1 MRVGRGLSGSRG
13 ERTIAALDIGSS
25 KVAALI
31 AVSDGESAPRVIG
44 TGQRACTGLRQ
55 GLVADL
61 ERTES
66 AIRAAMEQAERNAG
80 VTVEN
85 VVVSVSAGGLDSE
98 IVSVEVDIGGQRI
111 ERGDIDHVL
120 SEGRAQLDAGGRT
133 ILHAQPALYTLDE
146 TTRVMNPLGLHA
158 DRLGVDIHIITAD
171 TPPVRNLDQC
181 VRTAD
186 LGVQTIVASPIAAG
200 LACLAPE
207 ERELGV
213 ALVEIGAGVT
223 NVAVHVRGMLVGLSV
238 IPMGSE
244 DITADIASTFSTRR
258 IHAERLKTLYGSATT
273 SPRDNHDMIEILP
286 ISEDDDVEPTRVP
299 RAQIVAVIRDRL
311 DMLFSDVGERLNE
324 MGFKGPRGRQMVLT
338 GGGAELK
345 CIADFA
351 QGLLGRHCR
360 VGRPRGLVGLPEA
373 QTGSAFS
380 TLTGLA
386 LYGAED
392 REDLWAG
399 SIRDG
404 GQMRM
409 SRSPWGRMIE
419 VLRSSL

>member
-1 MRVGRGLSGSRG
+1 MRVGRGTGSRG

-31 AVSDGESAPRVIG
+31 AVSDGESPPRVIG

-286 ISEDDDVEPTRVP
+286 ISEDDDIEPTRVP

-373 QTGSAFS
+373 QIGSAFS

-399 SIRDG
+399 SVRDG

>member
-1 MRVGRGLSGSRG
+1 MRVGRGTGNRG

-31 AVSDGESAPRVIG
+31 AVSDGESPPRVIG

-286 ISEDDDVEPTRVP
+286 ISEDDDIEPTRVP

-373 QTGSAFS
+373 QIGSAFS

-399 SIRDG
+399 SVRDG

>member
-1 MRVGRGLSGSRG
+1 MRVGRGAGNRG

-31 AVSDGESAPRVIG
+31 AVSDGEGPPRVIG

-66 AIRAAMEQAERNAG
+66 AIRTAMEQAERNAG

-286 ISEDDDVEPTRVP
+286 ISEDDDIEPTRVP

-373 QTGSAFS
+373 QIGSAFS

-399 SIRDG
+399 SVRDG

>member
-1 MRVGRGLSGSRG
+1 MRVGRGNGSRG

-31 AVSDGESAPRVIG
+31 AVSDGEGPPRVIG

-158 DRLGVDIHIITAD
+158 NRLGVDIHIITAD

-373 QTGSAFS
+373 QVGSAFS
-380 TLTGLA
+380 TLAGLA

-399 SIRDG
+399 SVRDG

-419 VLRSSL
+419 VLRSNL

>member
-1 MRVGRGLSGSRG
+1 MKASRSITNSRG
-13 ERTIAALDIGSS
+13 DRTIAVLDVGSS

-31 AVSDGESAPRVIG
+31 AVTDGDGAPRVIG
-44 TGQRACTGLRQ
+44 TGQRACAGLRQ

-61 ERTES
+61 ERTET
-66 AIRAAMEQAERNAG
+66 AIRQAMEQAERNAG
-80 VTVEN
+80 VTIEN
-85 VVVSVSAGGLDSE
+85 VIVSVSAGGLDSE

-111 ERGDIDHVL
+111 ERADIDHVL
-120 SEGRAQLDAGGRT
+120 SEGRAQLDAGGRM
-133 ILHAQPALYTLDE
+133 ILHAQPALYTLDDAM
-146 TTRVMNPLGLHA
+146 RVMNPLGLHA

-200 LACLAPE
+200 LACLASE

-223 NVAVHVRGMLVGLSV
+223 NVAVHARGMLVGLASLA
-238 IPMGSE
+238 MGSE
-244 DITADIASTFSTRR
+244 DITADIAATFSTRR
-258 IHAERLKTLYGSATT
+258 IYAERLKTLYGSAGT

-299 RAQIVAVIRDRL
+299 RAQIVSVIRDRL
-311 DMLFSDVGERLNE
+311 DILFAGVGERLDD
-324 MGFKGPRGRQMVLT
+324 MGFKGPRGRQVVLT

-380 TLTGLA
+380 TLAGLA
-386 LYGAED
+386 LYGAKEPED
-392 REDLWAG
+392 VWAG
-399 SIRDG
+399 SVRDG
-404 GQMRM
+404 TMLK
-409 SRSPWGRMIE
+409 SARSPLGRMFQ
-419 VLRSSL
+419 VLRASL

>member
-1 MRVGRGLSGSRG
+1 MRVRNTGSRG

-31 AVSDGESAPRVIG
+31 AVSDGESPPRVIG

-373 QTGSAFS
+373 QVGSAFS
-380 TLTGLA
+380 TLAGLA

-399 SIRDG
+399 SVRDG

-419 VLRSSL
+419 VLRSNL

>member
-1 MRVGRGLSGSRG
+1 MRVGRGSGSRG

-31 AVSDGESAPRVIG
+31 AVSDGESPPRVIG

-286 ISEDDDVEPTRVP
+286 ISEDDDIEPTRVP

-373 QTGSAFS
+373 QIGSAFS

-399 SIRDG
+399 SVRDG

>member
-1 MRVGRGLSGSRG
+1 MRVGRGNGSRG

-31 AVSDGESAPRVIG
+31 AVSDGEGPPRVIG

-158 DRLGVDIHIITAD
+158 NRLGVDIHIITAD

-351 QGLLGRHCR
+351 PGLLGRHCR

-373 QTGSAFS
+373 QVGSAFS
-380 TLTGLA
+380 TLAGLA

-399 SIRDG
+399 SVRDG

-419 VLRSSL
+419 VLRSNL

>member
-1 MRVGRGLSGSRG
+1 
-13 ERTIAALDIGSS
+13 
-25 KVAALI
+25 
-31 AVSDGESAPRVIG
+31 
-44 TGQRACTGLRQ
+44 
-55 GLVADL
+55 
-61 ERTES
+61 
-66 AIRAAMEQAERNAG
+66 
-80 VTVEN
+80 
-85 VVVSVSAGGLDSE
+85 
-98 IVSVEVDIGGQRI
+98 
-111 ERGDIDHVL
+111 
-120 SEGRAQLDAGGRT
+120 
-133 ILHAQPALYTLDE
+133 
-146 TTRVMNPLGLHA
+146 
-158 DRLGVDIHIITAD
+158 
-171 TPPVRNLDQC
+171 
-181 VRTAD
+181 
-186 LGVQTIVASPIAAG
+186 
-200 LACLAPE
+200 
-207 ERELGV
+207 
-213 ALVEIGAGVT
+213 
-223 NVAVHVRGMLVGLSV
+223 
-238 IPMGSE
+238 MGSE

-373 QTGSAFS
+373 QVGSAFS
-380 TLTGLA
+380 TLAGLA

-399 SIRDG
+399 SVRDG

-419 VLRSSL
+419 VLRSNL